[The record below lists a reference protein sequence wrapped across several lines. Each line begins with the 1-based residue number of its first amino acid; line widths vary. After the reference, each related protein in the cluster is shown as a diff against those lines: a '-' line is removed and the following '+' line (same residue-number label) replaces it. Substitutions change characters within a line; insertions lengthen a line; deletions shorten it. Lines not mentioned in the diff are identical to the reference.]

1 MFFTRYGTDERG
13 RAIFSMRALESLL
26 HERFWRIIRPVVHEF
41 SAYALKSLFQLFV
54 REHQTLIAPSGSP
67 LQLATV

>member
-26 HERFWRIIRPVVHEF
+26 HERFWRIIRPVIHE
-41 SAYALKSLFQLFV
+41 LSLFQLFV